1 MIHMIQELF
10 GQTLR
15 HDSLLS
21 SGRTNVTGASS
32 PEITKILLALESFAT
47 IAQAPLVR
55 RISSPALHSVSG
67 LMARVGPTL
76 SPVPLSVILP
86 SLILMR
92 LSQPACN
99 FGHSSSAQLCLPA
112 TIMIVETTFD
122 SGTIV
127 GVEPLPGY
135 RGNGGPP
142 PR

>member
-1 MIHMIQELF
+1 
-10 GQTLR
+10 
-15 HDSLLS
+15 
-21 SGRTNVTGASS
+21 
-32 PEITKILLALESFAT
+32 
-47 IAQAPLVR
+47 
-55 RISSPALHSVSG
+55 
-67 LMARVGPTL
+67 MARVGPTL
-76 SPVPLSVILP
+76 SPVPLEFILP

-135 RGNGGPP
+135 RQRRSAAALNSRAQRTQVHYLIGLYLPP
-142 PR
+142 PLSAS